1 MISAATLHL
10 VAELRAKGALFVVI
24 SGARLSTLLMR
35 LPYLPTADAYVC
47 ENGGR
52 ILYPGSDLPTGTFV
66 GALTHVVTRLSH
78 PAIWVNRVP
87 TDNAGWHVRL
97 LGCTLHSKQGRTP
110 I

>member
-35 LPYLPTADAYVC
+35 LPYLPAADAYVC

-52 ILYPGSDLPTGTFV
+52 ILYPGSDLPTGAGV
-66 GALTHVVTRLSH
+66 GVLTHVSALPGPPGPLVQPITPQTMHDGMVGSFSH
-78 PAIWVNRVP
+78 IA
-87 TDNAGWHVRL
+87 
-97 LGCTLHSKQGRTP
+97 
-110 I
+110 